1 MRSVLIAVGLSVG
14 VSSLS
19 FLIAAALGV
28 VRLPSLG
35 LGELGKMIAQ
45 GLIMTAAFTLIF
57 LCEEVGWRGY
67 LLPRLA
73 TLMDGRWAAVV
84 VGAIHA
90 VLFQGCSVWMG
101 SRLVPSALAERSVL
115 ISVRYSQWCS
125 VRAWPRS
132 RCWARSSAGR
142 GSLLARLQHVRAS
155 GRSPSRTVSATPCWS
170 YAMSYPSWALSLSKG
185 VR

>member
-1 MRSVLIAVGLSVG
+1 MRSILIAVGLSVG

-67 LLPRLA
+67 LLPHRF
-73 TLMDGRWAAVV
+73 TSSQS
-84 VGAIHA
+84 I
-90 VLFQGCSVWMG
+90 CS
-101 SRLVPSALAERSVL
+101 
-115 ISVRYSQWCS
+115 
-125 VRAWPRS
+125 
-132 RCWARSSAGR
+132 
-142 GSLLARLQHVRAS
+142 
-155 GRSPSRTVSATPCWS
+155 
-170 YAMSYPSWALSLSKG
+170 
-185 VR
+185 